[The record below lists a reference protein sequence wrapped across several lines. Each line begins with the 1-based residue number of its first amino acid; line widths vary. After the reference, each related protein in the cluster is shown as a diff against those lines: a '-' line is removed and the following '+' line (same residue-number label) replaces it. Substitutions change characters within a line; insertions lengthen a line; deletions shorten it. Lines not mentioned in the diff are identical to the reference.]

1 VTSRAATSAALAVV
15 GAAGLTSALLLGST
29 ANVVSLTA
37 AGLGFAVAL
46 CAVTLGVRRLSTREA
61 SSAGVWF
68 DLVPVTAAALWAAA
82 SCLQA
87 MTSALWSGSAAVALQ
102 LTAAGLCAALTV
114 VSAALSRRAYEAEL
128 DIALAPLLL
137 DTARDVERLTPPVAV
152 RVRDEESAMSRTDAR
167 ESRPRSLPVNP

>member
-1 VTSRAATSAALAVV
+1 VTSRAATSAALALV
-15 GAAGLTSALLLGST
+15 GVAGLTSAALLGST

-37 AGLGFAVAL
+37 AGVGFVLAL

-82 SCLQA
+82 SWLQA
-87 MTSALWSGSAAVALQ
+87 MTSVLWSGSVAVAFQ

-114 VSAALSRRAYEAEL
+114 VTTALSRRAYEAEL

-137 DTARDVERLTPPVAV
+137 DTARDVERITPPVAV
-152 RVRDEESAMSRTDAR
+152 RVRDEESAMPWTDAR
-167 ESRPRSLPVNP
+167 ESPPRSLPVNP